1 MPPKHP
7 DAEPDDL
14 YTRDFLI
21 RVRNTVQRDF
31 HSDKGKS
38 HSSVLSFAVSG
49 LSMVAITVH
58 QLATIRVIAWDIQLI
73 FLVLITGVVSFALTR
88 IFETLFFGE
97 R

>member
-1 MPPKHP
+1 MPLKHP

-14 YTRDFLI
+14 YTRDFLL
-21 RVRNTVQRDF
+21 RVPNTVPRDF

-38 HSSVLSFAVSG
+38 HSSVSSFAVSG
-49 LSMVAITVH
+49 LSMAVIAVH
-58 QLATIRVIAWDIQLI
+58 QLTTIRVIAWDVQLI

-97 R
+97 H